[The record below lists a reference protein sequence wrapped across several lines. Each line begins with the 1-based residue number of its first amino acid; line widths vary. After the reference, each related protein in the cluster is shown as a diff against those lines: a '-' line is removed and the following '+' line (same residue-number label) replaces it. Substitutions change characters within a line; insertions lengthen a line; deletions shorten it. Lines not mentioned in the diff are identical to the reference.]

1 MPKTVV
7 IGASPNSSRVGHLCV
22 QRMVEKEIPVVPV
35 GFRSG
40 KIAGV
45 PILTGQPEVEGVHTV
60 TMYVGAKNQPPLY
73 DYIISLRPKRVI
85 FNPGAENSDF
95 AIKLKNEG
103 VEVMNAC
110 NLVML
115 ATGQF

>member
-1 MPKTVV
+1 MSKTVV
-7 IGASPNSSRVGHLCV
+7 IGASPNSSRVSYLCV
-22 QRMVEKEIPVVPV
+22 QRLVEKGIPVVPV

-40 KIAGV
+40 EISGV
-45 PILTGQPEVEGVHTV
+45 PILTGHPEVEDVHTV

-73 DYIISLRPKRVI
+73 DYIFSLQPKRVI
-85 FNPGAENSDF
+85 FNPGAENSEF
-95 AIKLKNEG
+95 ALKLKNDG
-103 VEVMNAC
+103 VEVLNAC